1 MKNRLIIL
9 GKIVNTDMTISKIL
23 LPHDGTEMSARA
35 VDNAREFAKALNA
48 EILLLHIVEDAPIPP
63 SLVLGNERIWIAQT
77 RRSVSKK
84 LAEGW
89 MKMAQEKI
97 VKGLAKENIKVT
109 SKVLI
114 GNTDSSTSV
123 QILKFANDNQVNMII
138 MGSKR
143 LEKRIS
149 KIKALGSVSRSV
161 SERASCPVLI
171 VH

>member
-1 MKNRLIIL
+1 
-9 GKIVNTDMTISKIL
+9 MTIGKIL
-23 LPHDGTEMSARA
+23 LPHDGTEISARA
-35 VDNAREFAKALNA
+35 VENAREFAKAFNA
-48 EILLLHIVEDAPIPP
+48 EILLLHIVEDVPIPP

-77 RRSVSKK
+77 RRTVSRK

-89 MKMAQEKI
+89 KKMAEEKI
-97 VKGLAKENIKVT
+97 IKVLVKENVKVT

-114 GNTDSSTSV
+114 GNTTSSTSD
-123 QILKFANDNQVNMII
+123 QILKFTEDNQINMII

-143 LEKRIS
+143 LEKGIS

>member
-1 MKNRLIIL
+1 
-9 GKIVNTDMTISKIL
+9 MTISKIL

-48 EILLLHIVEDAPIPP
+48 EILLLHIVEDIPIPP

-77 RRSVSKK
+77 RRSISRK

-89 MKMAQEKI
+89 MKMAEEKI
-97 VKGLAKENIKVT
+97 IKGLLSENIKVT

-114 GNTDSSTSV
+114 GSTGSSTSD
-123 QILKFANDNQVNMII
+123 QILKFVKDNQINMII

-143 LEKRIS
+143 LEKGVS

-161 SERASCPVLI
+161 SERSSCPVLI

>member
-1 MKNRLIIL
+1 
-9 GKIVNTDMTISKIL
+9 MTISKIL
-23 LPHDGTEMSARA
+23 LPHDGTEMSARS
-35 VDNAREFAKALNA
+35 VGKAREFAKALNA
-48 EILLLHIVEDAPIPP
+48 EILLLHIVEVPISP

-77 RRSVSKK
+77 RRTVSRK

-89 MKMAQEKI
+89 TKMADEKI
-97 VKGLAKENIKVT
+97 IKRLTNENIKVT

-114 GNTDSSTSV
+114 GNTGSSTSD
-123 QILKFANDNQVNMII
+123 QILKFAKDNQIDMIM

-143 LEKRIS
+143 LEKGFS

>member
-1 MKNRLIIL
+1 
-9 GKIVNTDMTISKIL
+9 MTISKIL
-23 LPHDGTEMSARA
+23 LPHDGTEMSARS
-35 VDNAREFAKALNA
+35 VDKAREFAKALNA
-48 EILLLHIVEDAPIPP
+48 EILLLHIVEEVPISP

-77 RRSVSKK
+77 RRTVSRK

-89 MKMAQEKI
+89 TKMADEKI
-97 VKGLAKENIKVT
+97 IKRLTNENIKVT

-114 GNTDSSTSV
+114 GNTGSSTSD
-123 QILKFANDNQVNMII
+123 QILKFAKDNQIDMIM

-143 LEKRIS
+143 LEKGFS

>member
-1 MKNRLIIL
+1 
-9 GKIVNTDMTISKIL
+9 
-23 LPHDGTEMSARA
+23 MSARA
-35 VDNAREFAKALNA
+35 VDNTKEFAKALNA
-48 EILLLHIVEDAPIPP
+48 EILLLHIVEDVPIPS

-77 RRSVSKK
+77 RRTVSRK
-84 LAEGW
+84 LVDGW
-89 MKMAQEKI
+89 IKMADEKI
-97 VKGLAKENIKVT
+97 VKQLMNENIKVT

-114 GNTDSSTSV
+114 GNTSSSTSD
-123 QILKFANDNQVNMII
+123 QILKFAKDNQINMII

-143 LEKRIS
+143 LEKGVS

>member
-1 MKNRLIIL
+1 
-9 GKIVNTDMTISKIL
+9 MTIRKIL

-48 EILLLHIVEDAPIPP
+48 EILLLHIVEDVPIPP

-77 RRSVSKK
+77 RRTVSRK

-89 MKMAQEKI
+89 MKMAEDKI
-97 VKGLAKENIKVT
+97 IKGLANENIRVT

-114 GNTDSSTSV
+114 GNTGSSTSD
-123 QILKFANDNQVNMII
+123 QILKFAKDNQINMII

-143 LEKRIS
+143 LDKGVS

>member
-1 MKNRLIIL
+1 
-9 GKIVNTDMTISKIL
+9 
-23 LPHDGTEMSARA
+23 MSARA
-35 VDNAREFAKALNA
+35 VDNTKEFAKALNA
-48 EILLLHIVEDAPIPP
+48 EILLLHIVEDVPIPS

-77 RRSVSKK
+77 RRTVSRK
-84 LAEGW
+84 LADGW
-89 MKMAQEKI
+89 IKMADEKI
-97 VKGLAKENIKVT
+97 VKQLMNENIKVT

-114 GNTDSSTSV
+114 GNTSSSTSD
-123 QILKFANDNQVNMII
+123 QILKFAKDNQINMII

-143 LEKRIS
+143 LEKGVS